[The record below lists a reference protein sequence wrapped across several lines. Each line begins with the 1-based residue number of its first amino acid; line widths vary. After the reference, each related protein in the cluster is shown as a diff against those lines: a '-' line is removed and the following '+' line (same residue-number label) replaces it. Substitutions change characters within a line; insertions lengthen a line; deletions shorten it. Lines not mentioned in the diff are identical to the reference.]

1 MHRIYTTDGYILGG
15 KNVGEANRYYY
26 ILTRDLGL
34 VIASAQSVRSH
45 ASKLKASLQDFSYSS
60 ISLVHGKNGWKITN
74 ASVYHSVFSNIQ
86 HNKPA
91 MHVCANIFA
100 VIKRLVVGEV
110 IDAQLFNIVHD
121 GMTFLLS
128 LPNPSALEIRSIETI
143 LVARIIDVLGYVGDD
158 TVIKQFLLKEWS
170 TVLLGES
177 IAHDSHM
184 RSQINASLKVSDL

>member
-15 KNVGEANRYYY
+15 KNIGEANRYFY

-34 VIASAQSVRSH
+34 IIASAQSVRSH
-45 ASKLKASLQDFSYSS
+45 NSKLKSNLQDFSYSS
-60 ISLVHGKNGWKITN
+60 ISLVHGKNGWKVTN
-74 ASVYHSVFSNIQ
+74 ASVYHSIFSDIQ

-91 MHVCANIFA
+91 LHVCANIFA
-100 VIKRLVVGEV
+100 VIRRLVVGEIV
-110 IDAQLFNIVHD
+110 DARLFTIVHD

-128 LPNPSALEIRSIETI
+128 LPHPSAVEIRSIETI

-170 TVLLGES
+170 AVLLEDS
-177 IAHDSHM
+177 IKHDVHL
-184 RSQINASLKVSDL
+184 RTQINASLKVSDL